1 VQKDVLAG
9 AVMDLC
15 EKSPW
20 VARQVRQMLKDG
32 YESGLIESPPETPNP
47 VAVGEKIV
55 PESAD

>member
-1 VQKDVLAG
+1 
-9 AVMDLC
+9 MELC

-47 VAVGEKIV
+47 VAAGEKIA
-55 PESAD
+55 PESVD